1 MQVALQKK
9 QLAVS
14 FVEHFKKKH
23 QNRIRVKFQSYN
35 PKFMFC
41 VCSTGPCKVCSTKEA
56 IDIDS
61 FVGQFQL
68 TLENTRCFEFQ
79 FHVAKL
85 SQYKCIIQGLYY
97 TGLCTIDEIDGFF
110 GRAP

>member
-1 MQVALQKK
+1 MSALQDYVKSALQRK
-9 QLAVS
+9 QLIA
-14 FVEHFKKKH
+14 
-23 QNRIRVKFQSYN
+23 
-35 PKFMFC
+35 
-41 VCSTGPCKVCSTKEA
+41 
-56 IDIDS
+56 S
-61 FVGQFQL
+61 FVGQFHL